1 MIAFIDVSGD
11 PYALPEKSPW
21 IVLNIVCIQKD
32 YIYEITNKFHS
43 LKRDILANEAIEIKS
58 TDLVNKHT
66 LSHPV
71 LEKYRFLDRV
81 VYECLDHPGCK
92 HASIA
97 FKNTGQNRRNN
108 QGQTLPKHYQS
119 ALWKIESIARN
130 WDGAKDAI
138 VVIDNHAVRNVDR
151 RLAFAFNNFLYRSKY
166 SDELNHILP
175 VPIFA
180 DSEMTPGIQLADIAA
195 GIVRV
200 HHIHNDETK
209 ANRDVWLNKIE
220 EYYSTLLRRSL
231 NAHIHGNTEYG
242 FYVAKKEYLLYPAQD
257 P

>member
-21 IVLNIVCIQKD
+21 IVLNVVCIQKD

-43 LKRDILANEAIEIKS
+43 LKRDILNNEAIEIKA
-58 TDLVNKHT
+58 TDIVNKHT
-66 LSHPV
+66 LSHPF
-71 LEKYRFLDRV
+71 LEKYRFLERV
-81 VYECLDHPGCK
+81 VYECMDHPGCK

-97 FKNTGQNRRNN
+97 FQNTGQNQRGS
-108 QGQTLPKHYQS
+108 QEQTLPKHYQS
-119 ALWKIESIARN
+119 ALWKIETIARN

-138 VVIDNHAVRNVDR
+138 VVIDNHAVRSIDR
-151 RLAFAFNNFLYRSKY
+151 RLAFAFNNFLYRSRH
-166 SDELNHILP
+166 SDELTHILP

-200 HHIHNDETK
+200 HQMHSEEPETG
-209 ANRDVWLNKIE
+209 REPWLNKLE
-220 EYYSTLLRRSL
+220 EYYNTLHRRSI
-231 NAHIHGNTEYG
+231 NAHIRSGTEYG
-242 FYVAKKEYLLYPAQD
+242 FYVARKEYLLYSVQKT
-257 P
+257 